1 MAKWSAMVVMIMMVT
16 IVMVVTVESDPSDDY
31 LKCYLSCALPCDDH
45 DVDCLNLCKRKCS
58 GIISHQGPGEPPA
71 HNFRRTSRGMAY
83 VEVRGRKE

>member
-71 HNFRRTSRGMAY
+71 HNFRRYKSFY
-83 VEVRGRKE
+83 SFHLQF